1 MKKLIIIFIIL
12 INGFNGITQDSM
24 PKREMFTW
32 LGGGANYSTM
42 HFEKD
47 RLMDNVSP
55 RLGFNVGSTFRIHF
69 LRTPF
74 EFDFGVLYSRK
85 GSVTEQK
92 QVALD
97 DYTGLFDYKKKYTTN
112 YLDFPILFNIAS
124 KSSKKYQFY
133 CGTGLLISW
142 GLKGKITETWTSE
155 PTEVE
160 KITELLFGDKPEAHL
175 HNGDISYRVQLG
187 LRSNKKYDINASY
200 SKSLFNI
207 DPNAE
212 SIKNSNYSLSV
223 LFFLGSRFSGR

>member
-1 MKKLIIIFIIL
+1 MKKLVI
-12 INGFNGITQDSM
+12 GFAVLFFAFNVVAQDSM
-24 PKREMFTW
+24 PKREISTW

-47 RLMDNVSP
+47 RLMSDVSP

-85 GSVTEQK
+85 GSVAEEK
-92 QVALD
+92 QVALED
-97 DYTGLFDYKKKYTTN
+97 FTGLFDYKIKYTIN

-124 KSSKKYQFY
+124 KSSNKYQFY

-155 PTEVE
+155 PTDVE
-160 KITELLFGDKPEAHL
+160 KTSEIIFGDKPEAHL
-175 HNGDISYRVQLG
+175 HNGDISYKVQLG
-187 LRSNKKYDINASY
+187 LRSSKKYDINASY

-223 LFFLGSRFSGR
+223 FFFLGSSFSGR